1 MNTDETPLN
10 VKAVHHGRNVKRFR
24 EMQGIKQEILADELE
39 LNQQQISRLESQEII
54 KDEMLEKLAKA
65 LHITVD
71 AIKKCDDEIAVN
83 IISNTFNEQSV
94 AYQYNFNPIEKIIT
108 LYDEK
113 IELYERM
120 LKVVHDKSIL
130 LEEMIKEQR
139 Q

>member
-1 MNTDETPLN
+1 MNTEETLS
-10 VKAVHHGRNVKRFR
+10 KTKEVHHGRNVKRFR
-24 EMQGIKQEILADELE
+24 EMQGIKQDALADELDM
-39 LNQQQISRLESQEII
+39 NQQQISKLESQEVI
-54 KDEMLEKLAKA
+54 KDEMLVKLAKA

-71 AIKKCDDEIAVN
+71 AIKKCNDEIAVN
-83 IISNTFNEQSV
+83 IISNTFHEQSV

-120 LKVVHDKSIL
+120 MKVVHDKSVL
-130 LEEMIKEQR
+130 LEKIIEEQR